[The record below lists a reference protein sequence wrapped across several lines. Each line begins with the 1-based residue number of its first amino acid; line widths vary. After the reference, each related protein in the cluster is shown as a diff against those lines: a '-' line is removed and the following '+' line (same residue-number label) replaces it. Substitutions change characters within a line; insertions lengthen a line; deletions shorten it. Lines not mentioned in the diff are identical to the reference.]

1 MNTPEWVHEPE
12 AAKHLALK
20 QNTLRTMRRERRL
33 EPGEHWVYATGAVG
47 GPGLYDLTAITE
59 MQRRKTL
66 EAVQAEDERRA
77 RQLNNQISPDAGVQ
91 AVQVNVVRDFL
102 QQGEQQGKL
111 SADQWNQ
118 QILDV

>member
-47 GPGLYDLTAITE
+47 GPVLYDLTAITE
-59 MQRRKTL
+59 MQCPKPL
-66 EAVQAEDERRA
+66 EAVQAEDEHRA
-77 RQLNNQISPDAGVQ
+77 AELKLRKQ
-91 AVQVNVVRDFL
+91 AVQTFNDDSL
-102 QQGEQQGKL
+102 
-111 SADQWNQ
+111 DQLIAEVQ
-118 QILDV
+118 S